1 LPSARAKAT
10 SYAPFASTFL
20 RLDIVEVF
28 ALVIDF
34 IGCAHV
40 NFRRIHSNIRYIVGR
55 LLLRGRDI
63 IDDRTGRLLQPARTA
78 TVRALSTVTSL

>member
-1 LPSARAKAT
+1 MIAVRPRQGDIVR
-10 SYAPFASTFL
+10 PL

-34 IGCAHV
+34 
-40 NFRRIHSNIRYIVGR
+40 VGR

-63 IDDRTGRLLQPARTA
+63 IGDRIGRERSPQRDAYP
-78 TVRALSTVTSL
+78 